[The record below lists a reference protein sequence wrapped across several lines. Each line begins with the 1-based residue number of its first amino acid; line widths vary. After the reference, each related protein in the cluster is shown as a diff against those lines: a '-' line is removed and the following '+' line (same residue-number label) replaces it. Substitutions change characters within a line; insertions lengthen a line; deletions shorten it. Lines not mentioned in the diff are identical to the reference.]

1 MQKKCHKCYTENLD
15 SALFCKECGT
25 PFEIVCP
32 QCKRVCNND
41 MRLCDECGTPLHPK
55 KSINRSLYKVC
66 GSIVVLVL
74 IVVLFP
80 TIGSCLSRVGLTKKT
95 VYCPMDQ
102 YNRTEIKYGNS
113 ITDYDGNTYKT
124 VIIGNCVWMAE
135 NMRTTHDNDGNL
147 IAIGGKKYMDE
158 PLRYY
163 PDNDISNVEKYGYLY
178 NRQAAENICP
188 EGWHIPKVEAF
199 PGYHL
204 NFCHGGAS
212 KMAKSLASNY
222 DWEPGSYWRNQY
234 DKGSYSIIHN
244 PASNNSTGF
253 SAIPA
258 GFVERYPDGF
268 RNDDFGHTAT
278 FWAISNLFY
287 GESPTD
293 KDFKWWDGQSSI
305 VMLDSYASEALIL
318 SYPSCRNT
326 GCSVRCVRDEPAR

>member
-1 MQKKCHKCYTENLD
+1 MPKKCHKCYTENLD

-32 QCKRVCNND
+32 QCKKVCDNG

-80 TIGSCLSRVGLTKKT
+80 TIGSCLSRVGLTKKNID
-95 VYCPMDQ
+95 CPMDQ
-102 YNRTEIKYGNS
+102 YNRTEIKYGDS

-163 PDNDISNVEKYGYLY
+163 PDNDISNVEKYGCLY
-178 NRQAAENICP
+178 NEQAVENICP
-188 EGWHIPKVEAF
+188 SGWHIPKDVDF

-204 NFCHGGAS
+204 NFSHGGAS
-212 KMAKSLASNY
+212 RMAKSLASNY
-222 DWEPGSYWRNQY
+222 DWEPGSYWGDQY

-244 PASNNSTGF
+244 PASNNATGF
-253 SAIPA
+253 SALPA
-258 GFVERYPDGF
+258 GFVERWHGGNGF
-268 RNDDFGHTAT
+268 RNDDFGHTAS
-278 FWAISNLFY
+278 FWTINHLY
-287 GESPTD
+287 GTD
-293 KDFKWWDGQSSI
+293 ALSWYSKSSI
-305 VMLDSYASEALIL
+305 ILLDSYASETIIL
-318 SYPSCRNT
+318 SGESVWGK